1 MEGVVGIRVIISTMR
16 MMYTSFKFVISIWNH
31 FFYRLGAILQFMV
44 HLHSRGILD
53 WARFHIEVLQGG
65 GTQGTSGTMH
75 RHATRPAI

>member
-1 MEGVVGIRVIISTMR
+1 M
-16 MMYTSFKFVISIWNH
+16 
-31 FFYRLGAILQFMV
+31 LGAILQFMI